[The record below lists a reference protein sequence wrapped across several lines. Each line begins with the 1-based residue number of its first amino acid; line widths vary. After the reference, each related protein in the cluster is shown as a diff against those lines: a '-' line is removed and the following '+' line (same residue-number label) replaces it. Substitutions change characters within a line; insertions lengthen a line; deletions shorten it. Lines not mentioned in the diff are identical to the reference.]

1 VLKLKVRNK
10 MNGINL
16 DINILR
22 QNLAFIRE
30 EITRI
35 TEVKK
40 QLETGPDA
48 RSDDAVKILGIYEEI
63 LSNLN
68 SLLRYEYDA
77 EMDG

>member
-1 VLKLKVRNK
+1 

-35 TEVKK
+35 MEVKK

>member
-1 VLKLKVRNK
+1 
-10 MNGINL
+10 MNGIDL
-16 DINILR
+16 DINILKK
-22 QNLAFIRE
+22 NLAFIRE

>member
-1 VLKLKVRNK
+1 

-68 SLLRYEYDA
+68 SLLRYEFDA

>member
-1 VLKLKVRNK
+1 

-22 QNLAFIRE
+22 QDLAFIRE

>member
-1 VLKLKVRNK
+1 

-63 LSNLN
+63 LSNPN
-68 SLLRYEYDA
+68 SLLRYAYDA

>member
-1 VLKLKVRNK
+1 

-22 QNLAFIRE
+22 KNLAFIRE

-40 QLETGPDA
+40 QLETGHEV
-48 RSDDAVKILGIYEEI
+48 RSDDDVRQNSRNLRGNTFKFELLVEI
-63 LSNLN
+63 
-68 SLLRYEYDA
+68 RV
-77 EMDG
+77 

>member
-1 VLKLKVRNK
+1 

-22 QNLAFIRE
+22 KNLAFIRE

-40 QLETGPDA
+40 QLETGLGA
-48 RSDDAVKILGIYEEI
+48 RSDDAVKILGTYEEI

>member
-1 VLKLKVRNK
+1 

-22 QNLAFIRE
+22 KNLAFIRG

-40 QLETGPDA
+40 QLETGLGA
-48 RSDDAVKILGIYEEI
+48 RSDDAVKILGTYEEI

-77 EMDG
+77 EMKG

>member
-1 VLKLKVRNK
+1 MLKLKVRNE

>member
-1 VLKLKVRNK
+1 

-30 EITRI
+30 EITRR

>member
-1 VLKLKVRNK
+1 

-22 QNLAFIRE
+22 KNLAFIRE

>member
-1 VLKLKVRNK
+1 MLKLKVRNK

-16 DINILR
+16 NMNILR
-22 QNLAFIRE
+22 SNLTFIRE
-30 EITRI
+30 EIARI

-40 QLETGPDA
+40 QLENGPGA
-48 RSDDAVKILGIYEEI
+48 RSDDAVKILGTYEEI

-77 EMDG
+77 EMNG